1 MSQRITITIPDEHYD
16 WLEDV
21 KKRRGWDSVQGAV
34 RSLIEDNF
42 RLDKKI
48 GASKVDE
55 PVMMKVV
62 GDMKE
67 KSAVQT
73 S

>member
-1 MSQRITITIPDEHYD
+1 MSRRITITIPDEHYD
-16 WLEDV
+16 WLEIV
-21 KKRRGWDSVQGAV
+21 MKRRGWESVQDAV

-42 RLDKKI
+42 RLDKKT
-48 GASKVDE
+48 GAGKVE
-55 PVMMKVV
+55 RPVILNVV

>member
-1 MSQRITITIPDEHYD
+1 M
-16 WLEDV
+16 
-21 KKRRGWDSVQGAV
+21 KRRGWESVQDAV

-42 RLDKKI
+42 RLDKKT
-48 GASKVDE
+48 GAGKVE
-55 PVMMKVV
+55 RPVILNVV
-62 GDMKE
+62 DDMKE

>member
-1 MSQRITITIPDEHYD
+1 MSRRITITIPDEHYD
-16 WLEDV
+16 WLEIV
-21 KKRRGWDSVQGAV
+21 MKRRGWESVQDAV

-42 RLDKKI
+42 RLDKKT
-48 GASKVDE
+48 GAGKVE
-55 PVMMKVV
+55 RPVILNVV
-62 GDMKE
+62 DDMKE